1 MYPFCIREH
10 STIALRLN
18 ALFDNPEKISTWC
31 QKQKFKFSSYSQS
44 DMDKFNPPPELN
56 FSGNISEHWKLW
68 KQELMLYITATEKTK
83 KSDEVKSN
91 ILLTYIGARGRK
103 VYNMF
108 VFDDDSMKMNFNYNL
123 QQFDDYCFP
132 LKNGT
137 FL

>member
-1 MYPFCIREH
+1 
-10 STIALRLN
+10 
-18 ALFDNPEKISTWC
+18 
-31 QKQKFKFSSYSQS
+31 
-44 DMDKFNPPPELN
+44 MDKFNPPPELS

-68 KQELMLYITATEKTK
+68 KQELMLYITAIEKTK
-83 KSDEVKSN
+83 KSDEVKSS
-91 ILLTYIGARGRK
+91 ILLTHIEPRGRE

-108 VFDDDSMKMNFNYNL
+108 VFDDDSMKMNFNYIL